1 MKQNGFRPGTPLYN
15 PALPD
20 RERAKWLLSQLT
32 TEEKYQWF
40 TLRIRNERL
49 GIEMSTCGGEG
60 AHGVQA
66 RAGQGEA
73 YPPTPTTSF
82 TQPIGMAA
90 TFDRELIR
98 RAGDVTGKESRAF
111 ENAVGKAGH
120 CRLAPT
126 VDMCRDPRWGR
137 NEEGYGED
145 PYLTG
150 KMASA
155 YIIGMQD
162 EHNYDGSPV
171 PPGGRGNRIRTGA
184 VLKHFYANN
193 QEYRRAY
200 DSFEISDKVK
210 YDYELEPFRYCAQ
223 EGHAEGVMT
232 SYNEINH
239 LPAMLN
245 HEVQDILKDR
255 WGIRYAM
262 TDGGDFLQTV
272 NFHRYFKTHAE
283 TFAEGVRAGVDAM
296 LDNPFEVVKAAK
308 EAHERGLITEEEM
321 DRSILCTVTELI
333 RQGAFDPEDPYA
345 ELDMAD
351 VGTDEAK
358 RISLEMSRES
368 NVLLKNENGFLPLD
382 RDDDIA
388 LIGHVGNSWY
398 MDWYGGKP
406 LYRVTLKAGL
416 EKKMH
421 RPVPYESG
429 QNLFRFR
436 AGDKYIGA
444 SRPAPAPWR
453 AAGGEPAELVTVD
466 RAEDAVVFEQ
476 QNWGCGSNFLYAPA
490 YKKYVTVGD
499 DGKISLA
506 SDEPFTFQIREN
518 FTIGKADAVRTPEPR
533 NANCVELTEY
543 WNDEECGV
551 RLYCFGNRNVYL
563 EDGRLKTDPLVRLRP
578 ESNTKEGGNIA
589 EAWAGSEKDAS
600 VLTAEIVSDGI
611 ERAKALAR
619 KVKKVIVALGC
630 NPVMNAKE
638 EIDRSTIEMIPL
650 QEKLLEAVYEANPN
664 TAVVL
669 ITNYPY
675 AISWMQAHVP
685 AILTNAT
692 GSQDLGNGLADA
704 IFGDAN
710 PAGRLPMTWYR
721 SDADLPP
728 MEDYDLIRHPRTYR
742 YFDKP
747 VLFPFGYGLSYTE
760 FGYSGLRAE
769 KCGGGIRASVC
780 VKNTGRVSGDEVAQL
795 YIRRI
800 SPSGTVHPIRRLIGF
815 ERLHGIAPGES
826 RTAEFTVNPCD
837 LEIYMEA
844 EAGKKVEPGRYLVYA
859 GGNCLD
865 ERVSAEI
872 EL

>member
-1 MKQNGFRPGTPLYN
+1 MTKNTLRPDAPLFN
-15 PALPD
+15 PALTD
-20 RERAKWLLSQLT
+20 RERAEWLVSQMT
-32 TEEKYQWF
+32 VEEKFSCF

-49 GIEMSTCGGEG
+49 EMDVSTCGGEG

-82 TQPIGMAA
+82 PQPIGMAA

-98 RAGDVTGKESRAF
+98 KAGDITGKESRAF
-111 ENAVGKAGH
+111 ENAVGKSGH

-126 VDMCRDPRWGR
+126 VDLCRDPRWGR

-150 KMASA
+150 KMASE

-162 EHNYDGSPV
+162 EHNYNGSPV
-171 PPGGRGNRIRTGA
+171 GPGERGNRIRTGA

-200 DSFEISDKVK
+200 DSFDISDKVK
-210 YDYELEPFRYCAQ
+210 YDYELESFRYCAQ

-245 HEVQDILKDR
+245 HEVQDLLKDQ
-255 WGIRYAM
+255 WGIRYAV

-272 NFHRYFKTHAE
+272 NFHHYFKTHAE
-283 TFAEGVRAGVDAM
+283 TLAEGVRAGVDAM
-296 LDNPFEVVKAAK
+296 LDNPVEVTKAAK
-308 EAHERGLITEEEM
+308 EAYERGLLTEEEM
-321 DRSILCTVTELI
+321 DKAILCTVTELI
-333 RQGAFDPEDPYA
+333 RQGVFDPEDPYA

-358 RISLEMSRES
+358 RISLQMSMES
-368 NVLLKNENGFLPLD
+368 NVLLKNENGFLPF
-382 RDDDIA
+382 RKDDDIA

-406 LYRVTLKAGL
+406 LYKVTLKAGL

-421 RPVPYESG
+421 RTIPYDSG
-429 QNLFRFR
+429 LNLFRLK
-436 AGDKYIGA
+436 AGDKYIGGSYPA
-444 SRPAPAPWR
+444 AAYRGFFRPK
-453 AAGGEPAELVTVD
+453 PAELVLTD
-466 RAEDAVVFEQ
+466 RAEDAIVFEQ
-476 QNWGCGSNFLYAPA
+476 LNWGCGSNFLYAPEYRKFA
-490 YKKYVTVGD
+490 TVGP

-506 SDEPFTFQIREN
+506 SDEPFTFMIFEN
-518 FTIGKADAVRTPEPR
+518 FTIGTADAVRTPKPR

-543 WNDEECGV
+543 WNDEETDIK
-551 RLYCFGNRNVYL
+551 LYCFGNRNVYL
-563 EDGRLKTDPLVRLRP
+563 EDGKLRTDPLIRRKP
-578 ESNTKEGGNIA
+578 ESNTKEGGNIE
-589 EAWAGSEKDAS
+589 EAWAGSEKEAAT
-600 VLTAEIVSDGI
+600 LTVEMVSGGI
-611 ERAKALAR
+611 ERAKALA
-619 KVKKVIVALGC
+619 KKAKKVIVALGC

-638 EIDRSTIEMIPL
+638 EIDRSTIGMIPL
-650 QEKLLEAVYEANPN
+650 QEKLVEAVYEANPN

-675 AISWMQAHVP
+675 SINWIQEHIP

-692 GSQDLGNGLADA
+692 GSQDLGNGLAAA

-710 PAGRLPMTWYR
+710 PAGRLPMTWYKGD
-721 SDADLPP
+721 SDLPP
-728 MEDYDLIRHPRTYR
+728 MEDYDLIHHPRTYR
-742 YFDKP
+742 YFTKP
-747 VLFPFGYGLSYTE
+747 VLYPFGYGLSYTE
-760 FGYSGLRAE
+760 FAYSTLCVE
-769 KCGGGIRASVC
+769 KTGGGLKASVC
-780 VKNTGRVSGDEVAQL
+780 VRNTGKVSGDEVAQL

-800 SPSGTVHPIRRLIGF
+800 SESQTVHPVRRLIGF
-815 ERLHGIAPGES
+815 DRLHDMAPDES
-826 RTAEFTVNPCD
+826 CTAEFIVNLCD
-837 LEIYMEA
+837 LEIYMES
-844 EAGKKVEPGRYLVYA
+844 EGKKILEPGKYLVYA
-859 GGNCLD
+859 GGSCLD
-865 ERVSAEI
+865 ERVTAVI